1 MDRLGKHIVELCGF
15 LNAELLQLR
24 LPRRFRLQNA
34 REQNGT
40 AFFFFLFS
48 HHICKFLPFLPF
60 LSLLSGGLFHSFKW
74 EQQRRK

>member
-40 AFFFFLFS
+40 AFFFFFFS
-48 HHICKFLPFLPF
+48 LIIYANF
-60 LSLLSGGLFHSFKW
+60 
-74 EQQRRK
+74 